1 MDADVL
7 NIGVRFLLYIEL
19 AVLFGVPLF
28 AGWLLRSTDNVA
40 VLESWRPTLR
50 FIAWAAIV
58 TAALGLSV
66 MAVQMAGAWNAAW
79 NRKMLLAVIGTPYG
93 QAWLFRIAALFGVA
107 VLLLWPLRR
116 APERAIA
123 ISLAGIA
130 LGSLAWGG
138 HALALQGPAR
148 AVHLTADVL
157 HLLAAGAW
165 IGAIVALRG
174 MVASA
179 AKSRDGDD
187 IRVAARALGG
197 FATDGTVI
205 VATVILSGSING
217 WMIVGFEGAAAAI
230 ETPYGV
236 LLLAKL
242 FLFSVMLWLAA
253 LNRFRLVP
261 KLETALNEG
270 QRDQALGHLKRS
282 LMLEYC
288 LALGVLALVAVLG
301 TLGPLPE

>member
-1 MDADVL
+1 MDADAL

-28 AGWLLRSTDNVA
+28 TAWLLRSTDNA
-40 VLESWRPTLR
+40 AILASWRPTLR

-66 MAVQMAGAWNAAW
+66 MAVQMAGSWNAAW

-93 QAWLFRIAALFGVA
+93 QAWLFRIAALVVVA
-107 VLLLWPLRR
+107 ILLLRPLRR
-116 APERAIA
+116 APERALA
-123 ISLAGIA
+123 VSLAGIA

-138 HALALQGPAR
+138 HALALQGTAR

-157 HLLAAGAW
+157 HLLAAGTW

-174 MVASA
+174 MVANA
-179 AKSRDGDD
+179 AKSRDARE
-187 IRVAARALGG
+187 ILIAARALAA
-197 FATDGTVI
+197 FATAGTVI

-217 WMIVGFEGAAAAI
+217 WMIVGFDGAAAVI
-230 ETPYGV
+230 ETPYGL

-242 FLFSVMLWLAA
+242 VLLAIMLGLAA
-253 LNRFRLVP
+253 INRFRLTP
-261 KLETALNEG
+261 KLETAFAEG
-270 QRDQALGHLKRS
+270 QRDQALRHLQKS
-282 LMLEYC
+282 LLLEYC
-288 LALGVLALVAVLG
+288 LALAIVALVAVLG
-301 TLGPLPE
+301 TLPPLPS

>member
-7 NIGVRFLLYIEL
+7 NIGIRFLLYIEL

-28 AGWLLRSTDNVA
+28 AGWLLRSTDNAA

-66 MAVQMAGAWNAAW
+66 MAVQMAGSWNAAW

-93 QAWLFRIAALFGVA
+93 QAWLFRIAALVGVA
-107 VLLLWPLRR
+107 ILLLWPLRR

-138 HALALQGPAR
+138 HALALQGPALR
-148 AVHLTADVL
+148 VHLTADVL

-165 IGAIVALRG
+165 IGAIIALRG
-174 MVASA
+174 MVAN
-179 AKSRDGDD
+179 
-187 IRVAARALGG
+187 AARSQDAADIQFAAHALGG
-197 FATDGTVI
+197 FATAGTVI
-205 VATVILSGSING
+205 VATLVLSGSVNG
-217 WMIVGFEGAAAAI
+217 WMIVGFEGAVAAL
-230 ETPYGV
+230 ETPYGL

-242 FLFSVMLWLAA
+242 VLFAIMLGLAA
-253 LNRFRLVP
+253 INRFRLTP
-261 KLETALNEG
+261 KLETALAQG
-270 QRDQALGHLKRS
+270 QRDQALGHLQKS
-282 LMLEYC
+282 LLLEYC
-288 LALGVLALVAVLG
+288 LALAVVALVAVLG
-301 TLGPLPE
+301 TLAPLPG